1 MLAGY
6 DRSKYTAKKDCAIM
20 RGMKGSSVEPG
31 LLRVF
36 RWYAGIRFVLYLLA
50 GLRFLLIPDVAQRI
64 DFDPNPYLWITL
76 FGTAILLAY
85 LSIPWLQQKMGRA
98 YLPVGIILAAS
109 SLILERVLTPSFGI
123 WFWQPD
129 PFFYVLLIL
138 VAWQYDFRAVLL
150 FTLATSALEIALN
163 LLFPQQTMIFDQI
176 EGVTDQM
183 ITVGSLVL
191 RTFSFLIIGFVITRL
206 MSAQRQQRRALAEA
220 NRKLVQYAATVEQ
233 LTISRER
240 NRLSRELHDTLAHTL
255 SALVVQIDAVIAV
268 WEPIPSRAR
277 EMLEGMLETTRRGLD
292 DTRRSLRALRA
303 APLEE
308 MGLALA
314 VSTLAEDFAARN
326 GLSLDL
332 EISEDV
338 DRLAPEVEHGF
349 YRVAQEALENVN
361 QHAGAQQVK
370 VKLGKKNGT
379 LLLIVADDG
388 RGFNPEV
395 DASEHQLGLQGMYE
409 RAELIGASLEVF
421 SERDQ
426 GTTIQLSKEK
436 DSGTGSDL

>member
-1 MLAGY
+1 M
-6 DRSKYTAKKDCAIM
+6 DRSP
-20 RGMKGSSVEPG
+20 VEPG

-36 RWYAGIRFVLYLLA
+36 RWYAGIRFALYLLA
-50 GLRFLLIPDVAQRI
+50 GLRFLLGPIESQRVE
-64 DFDPNPYLWITL
+64 FDPLPYIWLIL
-76 FGTAILLAY
+76 LGAAVLLAY
-85 LSIPWLQQKMGRA
+85 LSLPWLQRRMGRG
-98 YLPVGIILAAS
+98 YLPVGISLAALA
-109 SLILERVLTPSFGI
+109 LILERLFAPTPAI

-150 FTLATSALEIALN
+150 FTLGTSALEISLN
-163 LLFPQQTMIFDQI
+163 LLIPQQVILFDPV
-176 EGVTDQM
+176 EGVTSQM
-183 ITVGSLVL
+183 IAIGSLVL

-206 MSAQRQQRRALAEA
+206 MSAQRKQRAALAEA

-268 WEPIPSRAR
+268 WEPIPSRAK

-292 DTRRSLRALRA
+292 ETRRSIRALRA

-314 VSTLAEDFAARN
+314 VRTLAEDFTARN
-326 GLSLDL
+326 GMSLDL
-332 EISEDV
+332 EISEDI
-338 DRLAPEVEHGF
+338 DRLSPEVEHGF

-370 VKLGKKNGT
+370 VKLAKNNEE
-379 LLLIVADDG
+379 LMLIVTDNG
-388 RGFNPEV
+388 RGFDPGV
-395 DASEHQLGLQGMYE
+395 DTSEHQLGLQGMYE
-409 RAELIGASLEVF
+409 RAEMIGASLEVR
-421 SERDQ
+421 SEKEQ

>member
-1 MLAGY
+1 MM
-6 DRSKYTAKKDCAIM
+6 SM
-20 RGMKGSSVEPG
+20 NGSSVEPG

-50 GLRFLLIPDVAQRI
+50 GVRFLLFPDIGQRI
-64 DFDPNPYLWITL
+64 DFAPYPYLWLTL
-76 FGTAILLAY
+76 FGTAFLLAY
-85 LSIPWLQQKMGRA
+85 LSLPWLQQKMGRA
-98 YLPVGIILAAS
+98 FLPVGIILAAS
-109 SLILERVLTPSFGI
+109 SLILERVLTPTTGI

-150 FTLATSALEIALN
+150 FTLATSALEITLN
-163 LLFPQQTMIFDQI
+163 LLAPQQTMILDQI
-176 EGVTDQM
+176 EGITGQM
-183 ITVGSLVL
+183 ITIGSLVL

-233 LTISRER
+233 LTTSRER

-255 SALVVQIDAVIAV
+255 SALVVQIDAVMAV
-268 WEPIPSRAR
+268 WEPVPSRAR

-292 DTRRSLRALRA
+292 ETRRSLRALRA

-326 GLSLDL
+326 GMSLDL

-338 DRLAPEVEHGF
+338 DKLPSEVEHGF

-370 VKLGKKNGT
+370 VKLGKKNGS

-388 RGFNPEV
+388 RGFDPDV

-409 RAELIGASLEVF
+409 RAEMIGASLEVT
-421 SERDQ
+421 SEQDL
-426 GTTIQLSKEK
+426 GTTIKLSKEK
-436 DSGTGSDL
+436 DSGAGTDL